1 MAKLFNSNQPKWLYF
16 CNEEDTTKRQQF
28 AVAVGSNPE
37 HIQIK
42 SQSQGFVYVQF
53 HEAGH
58 DGTLPAIGGRE
69 SILVTLGCA
78 NGNEAFIIET
88 LMKWICDAGTDEIS
102 ASNQRFLEFTGK
114 DATISQVPDMLKGF
128 VTYVKV
134 DFDTTD

>member
-53 HEAGH
+53 KDFLNLLEKMQLFH
-58 DGTLPAIGGRE
+58 
-69 SILVTLGCA
+69 
-78 NGNEAFIIET
+78 
-88 LMKWICDAGTDEIS
+88 KYQIC
-102 ASNQRFLEFTGK
+102 
-114 DATISQVPDMLKGF
+114 
-128 VTYVKV
+128 
-134 DFDTTD
+134 